1 MTIRYETLELEYDND
16 WLTIWLN
23 RPDSRNALSAQMV
36 EELQNVLGRIA
47 ADRAVR
53 GVTLRGRGGV
63 FCAGGDVKAFKTVLQ
78 GEGSDR
84 DAVVRSSR
92 EGGLLFERINT
103 LPQAVVILVEGAA
116 IAGGLGMVC
125 CADVVIVASD
135 AEFAL
140 TETTLGIPPAQI
152 APFVTERLGLR
163 TARRLMLTAARFT
176 GSEALALGLADFVG
190 SDLQQIETLEAGI
203 RAQVRRCAP
212 GANAA
217 TKEILLASRRLD
229 RASMLDFAALMFARC
244 LLSDEGREG
253 VASFVEKRKPAWMQS
268 AKGAA
273 V

>member
-36 EELQNVLGRIA
+36 GELQNVLGRIA

-63 FCAGGDVKAFKTVLQ
+63 FCAGGDVKAFKAELQ
-78 GEGSDR
+78 GERSDR

-125 CADVVIVASD
+125 C
-135 AEFAL
+135 
-140 TETTLGIPPAQI
+140 
-152 APFVTERLGLR
+152 
-163 TARRLMLTAARFT
+163 
-176 GSEALALGLADFVG
+176 
-190 SDLQQIETLEAGI
+190 
-203 RAQVRRCAP
+203 
-212 GANAA
+212 
-217 TKEILLASRRLD
+217 
-229 RASMLDFAALMFARC
+229 
-244 LLSDEGREG
+244 
-253 VASFVEKRKPAWMQS
+253 
-268 AKGAA
+268 
-273 V
+273 